1 MGGEEGLGTRLGTGT
16 PPYFEKEK
24 CHQTLPS
31 LVPRPRP
38 SCSWSGDET
47 GPFLSAKGRGNAT
60 PDGCHGIF
68 SGTMSEELV
77 RFLKSASIPTEGN
90 NLLTTLENLGVENL
104 DDLEFLEGGDL
115 EDSGAC
121 MLAPLLVLLLIY
133 TDYTSVPKY
142 WLSINSCCGCL
153 RLRPTPACAHQTRQ
167 NPWIVTI
174 HSLHVKL
181 FFGRQIEIVH
191 LSHFAR

>member
-1 MGGEEGLGTRLGTGT
+1 
-16 PPYFEKEK
+16 
-24 CHQTLPS
+24 
-31 LVPRPRP
+31 
-38 SCSWSGDET
+38 
-47 GPFLSAKGRGNAT
+47 
-60 PDGCHGIF
+60 
-68 SGTMSEELV
+68 MSEELV

-142 WLSINSCCGCL
+142 WLSIN
-153 RLRPTPACAHQTRQ
+153 
-167 NPWIVTI
+167 
-174 HSLHVKL
+174 
-181 FFGRQIEIVH
+181 
-191 LSHFAR
+191 